1 MKKTICTLFATA
13 MATTAMCSCNYHK
26 KATQE
31 GADLSAKTETVAT
44 SETAQQEE
52 KLTFKHFENEQ
63 KGKGYEAKLIIDY
76 PMGGDATLV
85 DSLRT
90 YILDSANTFNDDG
103 NPLGAFQGDMNDG
116 QKVFNYYFNLS
127 ANYLKRSVE
136 DLGDSNPF
144 GDFVLAKQV
153 TKKQETD
160 KFVTMYFECYIYE
173 GGAHGMSFC
182 EGRTFSKANA
192 QSVTWDMFK
201 NLKAMNPYVKS
212 GLKKYFEV
220 SSDSELKDCLMGSD
234 VNDIPLP
241 ACDPYFTKDGVCFV
255 YSIYE
260 ISSYAA
266 GMPTFV
272 IPYDQARQFLN
283 EEGLQLLP

>member
-1 MKKTICTLFATA
+1 MICTLFATA
-13 MATTAMCSCNYHK
+13 MATAAMCSCNNPK
-26 KATQE
+26 IAPSGGQ
-31 GADLSAKTETVAT
+31 SAKTETAAIN
-44 SETAQQEE
+44 ETAQQEE
-52 KLTFKHFENEQ
+52 ALTFKHFENERE
-63 KGKGYEAKLIIDY
+63 GNGYEVKLVIDY
-76 PMGGDATLV
+76 PMGGTATLV
-85 DSLRT
+85 DSLRK
-90 YILDSANTFNDDG
+90 YILDSASIYEDDQPIG
-103 NPLGAFQGDMNDG
+103 VFHGDMNDG

-127 ANYLKRSVE
+127 ANHLKSTVE
-136 DLGDSNPF
+136 DLGDDNPY
-144 GDFVLAKQV
+144 GNFVLAKQV
-153 TKKQETD
+153 TKEYETD
-160 KFVTMYFECYIYE
+160 KFVTMYYECYMFE

-182 EGRTFSKANA
+182 EGRTFSKASA
-192 QSVTWDMFK
+192 KSVTWDMFK
-201 NLKAMNPYVKS
+201 NIKAMNTYVKN

-260 ISSYAA
+260 IASYAA

-272 IPYDQARQFLN
+272 IPYDQIRPFLN